1 MLDVQSIAYDLCKS
15 VTLDATMLKYKA
27 SVLAACMLFLGFQLQ
42 FELNMKDPTKGY
54 ELGTSAGRRKVSEVC
69 DVFRLYYRIL
79 EVALEVPEVPKIV
92 DFCDVLFERQIS
104 LHEEYKDQFKNI
116 YRDRVRSYFVR
127 APKRVVS
134 SLGGPG
140 HEREAHISRTE
151 ASPSRK

>member
-1 MLDVQSIAYDLCKS
+1 
-15 VTLDATMLKYKA
+15 
-27 SVLAACMLFLGFQLQ
+27 
-42 FELNMKDPTKGY
+42 MKDPTKGY
-54 ELGTSAGRRKVSEVC
+54 ELGTSAGRSKVSEVC

-134 SLGGPG
+134 STGGAG
-140 HEREAHISRTE
+140 HDREAQISRTE
-151 ASPSRK
+151 VSPSRK